1 MKIIK
6 FYTKYI
12 NCERMKEMKKL
23 TDGKKTAGKT
33 KKGSIRSRQ
42 VLVGALAV
50 MVVAAGYYR
59 YSVSNGVKTGEDD
72 LTVPVMSTSK
82 TEENYFASARRERDS
97 ARSEAEEMV
106 KQIAEND
113 QSTADA
119 KAEANLK
126 LKNIAENIKNEG
138 EIESIIKS
146 KGYDECIVFIEE
158 NEVRVIVKGDKLE
171 SDKVAQISEIVTS
184 RTKFK
189 PSQIVISCHK

>member
-1 MKIIK
+1 
-6 FYTKYI
+6 
-12 NCERMKEMKKL
+12 MKKL
-23 TDGKKTAGKT
+23 TEGKKTVSKP
-33 KKGSIRSRQ
+33 KKASIRSRQ

-59 YSVSNGVKTGEDD
+59 YSVSNGVKPTDNDD
-72 LTVPVMSTSK
+72 MTVPVISTAK
-82 TEENYFASARRERDS
+82 AEENYFASARKERDS
-97 ARSEAEEMV
+97 ARSESEELI

-158 NEVRVIVKGDKLE
+158 NEVRIIVKADKLE
-171 SDKVAQISEIVTS
+171 SDKVSQISEIVTS

-189 PSQIVISCHK
+189 PSQIVISSHK

>member
-12 NCERMKEMKKL
+12 NSERMNEMKKL
-23 TDGKKTAGKT
+23 TDGKKTVSKS

-42 VLVGALAV
+42 FLVGALAV

-59 YSVSNGVKTGEDD
+59 YSVGSGVKTGEED
-72 LTVPVMSTSK
+72 LTVPVISTAK
-82 TEENYFASARRERDS
+82 AEENYFASARRDRDS
-97 ARSEAEEMV
+97 ARSEAEELV

-158 NEVRVIVKGDKLE
+158 NEVRVIVKGDNLE

-189 PSQIVISCHK
+189 PSQIVISSHK